1 MKEII
6 DFFKMNDVEYRENG
20 DLSIVSPI
28 KIGCNAF
35 ALVYPKSNEELIGIC
50 NFLQDL
56 KIEHKIVGRMSNLL
70 IARVYYNGVIIKTDM
85 MRDLYISKDNVKV
98 NTGMSL
104 PLLAVITSKAGL
116 SGLEE
121 LSGIPGS
128 IGASIRG
135 NAGAFGREIGDV
147 IRSVSVY
154 DRCKRKVLYFT
165 RDDISC
171 SYRSSKL
178 VNEDFVI
185 LDAELKLVSSDK
197 ESVQRRMDHFR
208 KLRASTQPKGVPS
221 LGSTFKRPAKEVSAA
236 KLIDDCGF
244 KGYRIGNAQ
253 ISEKHA
259 GFIVNCG
266 GATAYDYLTLADFV
280 ADGVAKK
287 FGINLEKEVEIL

>member
-20 DLSIVSPI
+20 DLSVISPI

-70 IARVYYNGVIIKTDM
+70 IARDYYNGVIIKTDL
-85 MRDLYISKDNVKV
+85 MRDYSVNKEYVKV
-98 NTGMSL
+98 SAGVSL

-121 LSGIPGS
+121 LSGIPGC

-147 IRSVSVY
+147 IRSVSAY
-154 DRCKRKVLYFT
+154 DRRQKQIIYFT
-165 RDDISC
+165 RDHIAF
-171 SYRSSKL
+171 SYRSSSFMS
-178 VNEDFVI
+178 EDIIV
-185 LDAELKLVSSDK
+185 LDAELSLVSSSK
-197 ESVQRRMDHFR
+197 ESIQRRMEHFR
-208 KLRASTQPKGVPS
+208 RVRASTQPKGVPS
-221 LGSTFKRPAKEVSAA
+221 LGSTFKRPAKDISAA

-244 KGYRIGNAQ
+244 RGYRIGNAK

-266 GATAYDYLTLADFV
+266 GATASDYLTLADFV
-280 ADGVAKK
+280 SNGVAKK

>member
-20 DLSIVSPI
+20 DLSVISPI
-28 KIGCNAF
+28 KIGCNAL

-70 IARVYYNGVIIKTDM
+70 IARDYYNGVIIKTDL
-85 MRDLYISKDNVKV
+85 MRDYSVNKEYVKV
-98 NTGMSL
+98 SAGVSL

-121 LSGIPGS
+121 LSGIPGC

-147 IRSVSVY
+147 IRSVSAY
-154 DRCKRKVLYFT
+154 DRRKKQIIYFT
-165 RDDISC
+165 RDHIAF
-171 SYRSSKL
+171 SYRSSSFMS
-178 VNEDFVI
+178 EDIIV
-185 LDAELKLVSSDK
+185 LDAELSLVSSSK
-197 ESVQRRMDHFR
+197 ESVQCRMEHFR
-208 KLRASTQPKGVPS
+208 RARASTQPKGVPS
-221 LGSTFKRPAKEVSAA
+221 LGSTFKRPAKDISAA

-244 KGYRIGNAQ
+244 RGYRIGNAK

-266 GATAYDYLTLADFV
+266 GATASDYLTLADFV
-280 ADGVAKK
+280 SNGVAKK

>member
-20 DLSIVSPI
+20 DLSVISPI

-70 IARVYYNGVIIKTDM
+70 IARDYYNGVIIKTDL
-85 MRDLYISKDNVKV
+85 MRDYSVNKEYVKV
-98 NTGMSL
+98 SAGMPL
-104 PLLAVITSKAGL
+104 PLLAVTTSKAGL

-147 IRSVSVY
+147 IRSVSAY
-154 DRCKRKVLYFT
+154 DRRKKQIIYFT
-165 RDDISC
+165 RDHIAF
-171 SYRSSKL
+171 SYRSSSFMS
-178 VNEDFVI
+178 EDIIV
-185 LDAELKLVSSDK
+185 LDAELSLVSSSK
-197 ESVQRRMDHFR
+197 ESIQRRMEHFR
-208 KLRASTQPKGVPS
+208 RVRASTQPKGVPS
-221 LGSTFKRPAKEVSAA
+221 LGSTFKRPAKDISAA

-244 KGYRIGNAQ
+244 RGYRIGNAK

-266 GATAYDYLTLADFV
+266 GATASDYLTLADFV
-280 ADGVAKK
+280 ANDVAKK